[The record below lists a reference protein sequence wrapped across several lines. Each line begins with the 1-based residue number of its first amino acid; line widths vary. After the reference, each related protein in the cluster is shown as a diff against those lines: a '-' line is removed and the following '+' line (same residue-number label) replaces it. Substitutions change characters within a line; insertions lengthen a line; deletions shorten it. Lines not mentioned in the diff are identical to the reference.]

1 LWAADNE
8 RTFAMCGMNRNLA
21 TAFVLLISLGYP
33 AKSGAV
39 DFAPPKTYRVG
50 TSPTAIVVGDF
61 NGDGKPDIAV
71 LNSGSRNVS
80 ILLGN
85 GDGTFQPAKSFDVGG
100 DNPSSIAVAD
110 FNGDGKLDLEIAIPG
125 DIPAPPTTFPTCTQS
140 SVNLMLGNGDGT
152 FQAARRAVTV
162 DSSNLSLTVGDLNG
176 DAKTDL
182 VVLRSQRDPA
192 CPVGGGNIFLGGGDG
207 SFQTAGE
214 IAATAP
220 VLVADFNGDGKPDLV
235 AGGGVLLGNGDGTFR
250 ALVALPLPG
259 GCGFLCQ
266 QSFSNVVAADFN
278 GDGKLDLAIGRATRR
293 CDICSIGTPRSF
305 STLVLLGNG
314 DGTFQAPQTAGPG
327 GFFLVTGDFNGD
339 GKPDIAASPT
349 IYAGSS
355 LFHLLLG
362 KGDGTFPSTF
372 DFDTGAGP
380 VFLAAVD
387 LKGDKL
393 ADIVSANLMDATVNV
408 LLNTSATSGSDLS
421 ARISATPEP
430 VSVTQNLTYTVQA
443 INSGP
448 QDATNMVLKN
458 TLPAGVNFASATS
471 NEGSCAQANL
481 VVTCNVSKL
490 VSGDSLTATIVVIP
504 TTTGS
509 ADDRASTSAT
519 ETDTLLGNNSASHT
533 THVDPMFSLKV
544 TKSGAGSG
552 TISGASWNR
561 TNQIN
566 CGSICTAS
574 LPTATQVN
582 LQVTPDAG
590 SVFGGWR
597 GTCSQDFLSPGCG
610 FTMNADLTL
619 TATFDIGPNFF
630 LAADA
635 TSLTMKRGSSI
646 TTNITILPEGNSF
659 DSPIALSC
667 SVAGPSPM
675 PSCSFSPS
683 SVTPGANPAN
693 SMLTITAAALSA
705 SLIAP
710 WFDQGARLYAAWLP
724 LGLLGCVLATGFDK
738 KRRRLWGLCLLMLA
752 ATILPAACG
761 GGSSTPIK
769 GPPPQNFTVTVTAT
783 SGAIQHATNVTVT
796 VQ

>member
-1 LWAADNE
+1 M
-8 RTFAMCGMNRNLA
+8 RGMNRNLA
-21 TAFVLLISLGYP
+21 IALVLLISLGFP

-39 DFAPPKTYRVG
+39 DFAPPKTYPVG
-50 TSPTAIVVGDF
+50 TSPSAVVVGDF
-61 NGDGKPDIAV
+61 NGDDKPDLAV
-71 LNSGSRNVS
+71 LNGGSRNVS

-85 GDGTFQPAKSFDVGG
+85 GDGTFQAAKNFDVGG
-100 DNPSSIAVAD
+100 ADPTSIAVAD
-110 FNGDGKLDLEIAIPG
+110 LNRDGKLDLAIAIPG

-235 AGGGVLLGNGDGTFR
+235 AGGGILLGNGDGTFHSS
-250 ALVALPLPG
+250 VALPLPG

-314 DGTFQAPQTAGPG
+314 DGTFQVPQTAGPG

-372 DFDTGAGP
+372 DFDIGSGP
-380 VFLAAVD
+380 DFLAAVD

-393 ADIVSANLMDATVNV
+393 ADIVSANLTEASVSVM
-408 LLNTSATSGSDLS
+408 LNTSAISGSDLS

-458 TLPAGVNFASATS
+458 TLPAGVNFVSASS

-481 VVTCNVSKL
+481 VVTCSISKL
-490 VSGDSLTATIVVIP
+490 VSGDSLTASIVVIP
-504 TTTGS
+504 TATGS
-509 ADDRASTSAT
+509 ADDTASASAT

-552 TISGASWNR
+552 RVTSNL
-561 TNQIN
+561 IN
-566 CGSICTAS
+566 CGSTCAAS
-574 LPTATQVN
+574 EPTGTLVN
-582 LQVTPDAG
+582 LQVVPDAG
-590 SVFGGWR
+590 SVFGGW
-597 GTCSQDFLSPGCG
+597 GGACGPPNNAPGCNL
-610 FTMNADLTL
+610 TMNQDQAV
-619 TATFDIGPNFF
+619 TATFDVGPNFF

-635 TSLTMKRGSSI
+635 SSLTLKRGSSVV
-646 TTNITILPEGNSF
+646 TNLTILPEGTSF
-659 DSPIALSC
+659 DSAITISC
-667 SVAGPSPM
+667 SIAGPAPK
-675 PSCSFSPS
+675 PSCTPSPS
-683 SVTPGANPAN
+683 SVTPGTNTIN
-693 SMLTITAAALSA
+693 SLLTISSLGASA
-705 SLIAP
+705 SRIP
-710 WFDQGARLYAAWLP
+710 VGNEGARGPVYAAWLP
-724 LGLLGCVLATGFDK
+724 LPTIVLVGLGLASRSKPRKAGRQLWLLCGLVL
-738 KRRRLWGLCLLMLA
+738 GLCALQA
-752 ATILPAACG
+752 GCG
-761 GGSSTPIK
+761 GGANT
-769 GPPPQNFTVTVTAT
+769 PPPPPAAQSYSVTVTAV
-783 SGAIQHATNVTVT
+783 SGTISKSVQIMLT

>member
-1 LWAADNE
+1 M
-8 RTFAMCGMNRNLA
+8 RGMNRNLA
-21 TAFVLLISLGYP
+21 IALVLLISLGYP

-39 DFAPPKTYRVG
+39 DFATPKTYPVG
-50 TSPTAIVVGDF
+50 TSPLAVFVGDF

-182 VVLRSQRDPA
+182 VVLRGQNDPA
-192 CPVGGGNIFLGGGDG
+192 CPAGGGSIFLGGGDG
-207 SFQTAGE
+207 SFRTAGE

-220 VLVADFNGDGKPDLV
+220 VLVADINGDGKPDLV
-235 AGGGVLLGNGDGTFR
+235 ANGGVLLGNGDGTFR
-250 ALVALPLPG
+250 ALVAFSLPP
-259 GCGFLCQ
+259 GCGLFCR

-293 CDICSIGTPRSF
+293 CIDSCSGFPFSF

-362 KGDGTFPSTF
+362 KGDGTFPSAF
-372 DFDTGAGP
+372 DFDIGSGP
-380 VFLAAVD
+380 DFLAAVD

-393 ADIVSANLMDATVNV
+393 ADIVSANLTEAAVSVM
-408 LLNTSATSGSDLS
+408 LNTSASSGSDLS

-448 QDATNMVLKN
+448 QDATNMVLKD
-458 TLPAGVNFASATS
+458 TLPAGVNFVSATS
-471 NEGSCAQANL
+471 TQGSCTQANL

-490 VSGDSLTATIVVIP
+490 VSSDNIVATIVVVP

-509 ADDRASTSAT
+509 ASDAASASAT
-519 ETDTLLGNNSASHT
+519 ETDTIPGNNNTSHS

-552 TISGASWNR
+552 TISGASWNG
-561 TNQIN
+561 TDQIN
-566 CGSICTAS
+566 CGSTCTAS
-574 LPTATQVN
+574 LPTATKIN
-582 LQVTPDAG
+582 LGATPDAG

-597 GTCSQDFLSPGCG
+597 GACSQDFLSPGCDL
-610 FTMNADLTL
+610 TLNADQAL

-635 TSLTMKRGSSI
+635 TSLIVRRGGSASTTTSI
-646 TTNITILPEGNSF
+646 YPEGNSF
-659 DSPIALSC
+659 DTAIALAC
-667 SVAGPSPM
+667 AIDGPSPK
-675 PSCSFSPS
+675 PSCTLTPATL
-683 SVTPGANPAN
+683 TPGPDHVV
-693 SMLTITAAALSA
+693 STLTINAAALSA
-705 SLIAP
+705 SLTAP
-710 WFDQGARLYAAWLP
+710 WFVQGARLYAAYLP
-724 LGLLGCVLATGFDK
+724 LGLMGCVLTAGFDK
-738 KRRRLWGLCLLMLA
+738 RRRRMWALCLLMLA

-761 GGSSTPIK
+761 CGDSTPIK
-769 GPPPQNFTVTVTAT
+769 GPPPQSFTVTVTAT
-783 SGAIQHATNVTVT
+783 SGAIQHSTNVIVT